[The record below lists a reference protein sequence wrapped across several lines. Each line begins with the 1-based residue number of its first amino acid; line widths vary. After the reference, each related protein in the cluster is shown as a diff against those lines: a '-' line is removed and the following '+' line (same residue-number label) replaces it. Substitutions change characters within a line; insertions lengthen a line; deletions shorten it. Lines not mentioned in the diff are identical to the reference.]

1 MKIMSRLYLIDRY
14 MENAK
19 DKSLGS
25 DIDQFFAPQMMG
37 GWEAVSPTKDLID
50 TYECIDGKS
59 IQESPLYDENNPFL
73 NRDPRLEYSILHDG
87 SVIADKI
94 FSSEG
99 RVGDGNSTRT
109 GYSMRKY
116 INPANDGMNYLGWTN
131 FIYIRY
137 AEILLVYA
145 EALNEI
151 SGPTAEVYH
160 AVNKV
165 RNRVNMP
172 SLPENLN
179 KEAMRNIIRKEKR
192 IEFTFEGVYYYDTR
206 HWRTTEFVVTKPVYG
221 KKMNGEYLWVENRKF
236 NPNRDYLWAIPLT
249 DIDLSKGS
257 LKQNPGW

>member
-1 MKIMSRLYLIDRY
+1 M
-14 MENAK
+14 
-19 DKSLGS
+19 
-25 DIDQFFAPQMMG
+25 
-37 GWEAVSPTKDLID
+37 
-50 TYECIDGKS
+50 
-59 IQESPLYDENNPFL
+59 
-73 NRDPRLEYSILHDG
+73 
-87 SVIADKI
+87 
-94 FSSEG
+94 
-99 RVGDGNSTRT
+99 
-109 GYSMRKY
+109 
-116 INPANDGMNYLGWTN
+116 
-131 FIYIRY
+131 
-137 AEILLVYA
+137 
-145 EALNEI
+145 NEI

-249 DIDLSKGS
+249 DIDLSKDR
-257 LKQNPGW
+257 